1 MNYENIKAAVFRGG
15 HDGLVELEMLWV
27 KMGLHETQIEE
38 RMTTIE
44 RTVEREIRRVV
55 HEMVECEYEYVK
67 VLEKTIAFDRNEI
80 RTLWEE
86 CLVGK
91 KDQSLFESK
100 LYGNSE
106 YTLELLENEVAK
118 LREYHDDHK
127 PLLNKIKEYLTYC
140 ELAADLKRRT
150 EDPKRLFNRRGG
162 GVDML
167 QEEKDWKKVKL
178 LPSKRK
184 DLMLVLEKT
193 PLMRVNDC
201 VATEL
206 IENEYEKYLQMFPA
220 SMNKSSSSVN
230 VTRIPNKSRT
240 NNTHSSFRM
249 FTPKKSNVKKLSQTV
264 VTKSSINLSRDSAA
278 KNTDPACLTKSR
290 FADGISHKLSSKN
303 EDLTF
308 SKGETDVQVNGECV
322 GLRRSTLSYQGLE
335 ATISERDFRDN
346 VRLNSTTFDAMEQV
360 KNVDRPSLHRAEYL
374 EPLCLSSG
382 QEESLSSRCTDV
394 VVIVKLIF

>member
-167 QEEKDWKKVKL
+167 QEEKDRKKVKL
-178 LPSKRK
+178 LPSKRE
-184 DLMLVLEKT
+184 DLMLLLEKT
-193 PLMRVNDC
+193 PVMRVNDC

-206 IENEYEKYLQMFPA
+206 IENEYEKYLQMFPV
-220 SMNKSSSSVN
+220 SMNKFRSIVN
-230 VTRIPNKSRT
+230 ATRTPKKSRT
-240 NNTHSSFRM
+240 NNT
-249 FTPKKSNVKKLSQTV
+249 LS
-264 VTKSSINLSRDSAA
+264 KD
-278 KNTDPACLTKSR
+278 
-290 FADGISHKLSSKN
+290 
-303 EDLTF
+303 
-308 SKGETDVQVNGECV
+308 
-322 GLRRSTLSYQGLE
+322 
-335 ATISERDFRDN
+335 
-346 VRLNSTTFDAMEQV
+346 
-360 KNVDRPSLHRAEYL
+360 SLHL
-374 EPLCLSSG
+374 ECL
-382 QEESLSSRCTDV
+382 LPRKV
-394 VVIVKLIF
+394 RRRNPVKRW